1 MDTFTISLLDYIGR
15 MDPLVTEADALICEL
30 ENKIERIIRGGTPA
44 AFPQEAI
51 ALCNSLFDLLSSNA
65 ECHAAL
71 KNLSESETT
80 GRMNVAVRLH
90 NKVRSFTHVAYAEL
104 KARTKA
110 CAAFFLYVLS
120 KTSAKALCN
129 IMRLL
134 GRAGQE
140 TQQYSQKMAQ
150 QCCEATIQL
159 YDTVNMEDFSRQL
172 PPMELVD
179 VKITIFQAYLDL
191 ASIITSSGTIGTER
205 IRMSISGAM
214 EIVQQLP
221 DAKKTQF
228 CRDVIILSSKL
239 TVAGAV
245 DDAVHLLHT
254 ALNCLDVLWNSASA
268 PPMAGRGT
276 IDVPSA
282 AGIEDLLQL
291 KIRAQLSLA
300 YCFKELKYVPFR
312 TI

>member
-1 MDTFTISLLDYIGR
+1 
-15 MDPLVTEADALICEL
+15 MDPLVAEADAMIGEL
-30 ENKIERIIRGGTPA
+30 ESKIERIIRGGTQSS
-44 AFPQEAI
+44 FPQEAI
-51 ALCNSLFDLLSSNA
+51 ALCNTLFELLSSNA
-65 ECHAAL
+65 DCHTAL

-90 NKVRSFTHVAYAEL
+90 NKVRTFTHVNYAEL

-110 CAAFFLYVLS
+110 CAAYFLYVLS

-140 TQQYSQKMAQ
+140 TQEYSQKMAQ

-191 ASIITSSGTIGTER
+191 ANIVVSSDTGVLER
-205 IRMSISGAM
+205 VRLSISGAM

-228 CRDVIILSSKL
+228 CRDVIILGTKL
-239 TVAGAV
+239 IISHGAV
-245 DDAVHLLHT
+245 EDAIYLLHT
-254 ALNCLDVLWNSASA
+254 ALNCVDVLWNSASA
-268 PPMAGRGT
+268 PSLAGRGT

-282 AGIEDLLQL
+282 ANIEHLLQL

-300 YCFKELKYVPFR
+300 YCFKELKYVLLDL
-312 TI
+312 